1 MNKNYTHC
9 CVIMDRSGSM
19 FSCAKDMEGGLNQY
33 VKDQKKESGKMT
45 LSFYRFDDTIEN
57 VLDFVDIKDVGKLKL
72 EPRGST
78 SLNDALGKAITET
91 GHTLSRMKEEDR
103 PGLVSIII
111 VTDGGENSSKEFN
124 TETIKNLI
132 KQQES
137 QYNWQ
142 FTYLGANQDSFSVA
156 QSYNINIQNVSNFD
170 TEKSGKVWGDYSKK
184 MSNSRGFCASG
195 AAPSF
200 QYTEEEREDLV

>member
-1 MNKNYTHC
+1 MNKNYTHSV
-9 CVIMDRSGSM
+9 VILDRSGSM
-19 FSCAKDMEGGLNQY
+19 FTCAVDMEGGLNQY
-33 VKDQKKESGKMT
+33 VEDQKKESGKMT
-45 LSFYRFDDTIEN
+45 LSFYRFDDVIDR
-57 VLDFVDIKDVGKLKL
+57 VLDFVDIQSVEKLRL

-91 GHTLSRMKEEDR
+91 GYTLSRMKEQDR
-103 PGLVSIII
+103 PALVSVII
-111 VTDGGENSSKEFN
+111 VTDGGENSSKEFS

-132 KQQES
+132 KEQES
-137 QYNWQ
+137 KYNWQ

-156 QSYNINIQNVSNFD
+156 QAYAINTSNVSNFNIN
-170 TEKSGKVWGDYSKK
+170 KSKNVWGDYSKK